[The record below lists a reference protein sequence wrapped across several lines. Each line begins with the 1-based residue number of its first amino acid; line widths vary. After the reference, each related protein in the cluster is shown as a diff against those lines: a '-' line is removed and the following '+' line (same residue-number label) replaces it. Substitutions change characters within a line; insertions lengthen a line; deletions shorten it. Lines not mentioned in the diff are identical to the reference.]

1 MKLNL
6 YTVTKIIGDEYDEEL
21 KARLLRVVRKMGG
34 VPTRSQSGMGGSQ
47 EIGEML
53 VAIEGQ
59 EIRIES
65 ETYVGLSISGNA
77 QLIDRIVMQ
86 LKGVDTSG

>member
-1 MKLNL
+1 
-6 YTVTKIIGDEYDEEL
+6 VTIIIGDEYDDVL
-21 KARLLRVVRKMGG
+21 KVRLLSALREMGG
-34 VPTRSQSGMGGSQ
+34 VPTRFQSCLGGSQ

-86 LKGVDTSG
+86 LKGVDTSS